1 MSLLPLTLTP
11 PEGSAA
17 VVVGGGPVA
26 ERKIRALLA
35 GGLQVWVVAPEI
47 TPGLQDL
54 AAAGRVRWLARSY
67 TRGDLAQAW
76 LACAA
81 TDARAV
87 NRAVAAEA
95 RERGIWVNVA
105 DCPGEGTVRFPA
117 VHREGDVVVAV
128 STLEGRP
135 RRAQA
140 VRDRIAA
147 ILPLVVGEI

>member
-11 PEGSAA
+11 PEGSMA

-26 ERKIRALLA
+26 ERRVRTLLA
-35 GGLQVWVVAPEI
+35 GGLQVRVVAPQI
-47 TPGLQDL
+47 TSGLQEL
-54 AAAGRVRWLARSY
+54 VAAGRVTWLARAY
-67 TRGDLAQAW
+67 APGDLAQAW

-81 TDARAV
+81 TNVRAV

-95 RERGIWVNVA
+95 RERGILVNVA
-105 DCPGEGTVRFPA
+105 DRPGEGTVRFPA
-117 VHREGDVVVAV
+117 VHRAGDVVVAV
-128 STLEGRP
+128 STLDGRP

-147 ILPLVVGEI
+147 VLSSVLGM